1 MSDWYCCLLC
11 EGSSDGAL
19 ANVLE
24 VLLTQLTCEPASVSA
39 RLDLKGSVEAKL
51 GTLQKND
58 AELYD
63 LIFIHRDADNAGL
76 KARIN
81 EIGNA
86 VGAIEFTHPVPVVP
100 VVPVTMTETWALAS
114 LLDDQECGTWL
125 RREASL
131 SESTLENRKDTKRL
145 LHHLLSRHIP
155 NGELLDIGT
164 FSVQR
169 AKILAEL
176 NTANGST
183 LSRLNAW
190 KTMLSEIQNAIHRAR
205 PWIQNH
211 ATQ

>member
-1 MSDWYCCLLC
+1 MRDWYCCLLC

-19 ANVLE
+19 AKVLE

-76 KARIN
+76 KTRID

-100 VVPVTMTETWALAS
+100 VVPVTMTET
-114 LLDDQECGTWL
+114 
-125 RREASL
+125 
-131 SESTLENRKDTKRL
+131 
-145 LHHLLSRHIP
+145 
-155 NGELLDIGT
+155 
-164 FSVQR
+164 
-169 AKILAEL
+169 
-176 NTANGST
+176 
-183 LSRLNAW
+183 
-190 KTMLSEIQNAIHRAR
+190 
-205 PWIQNH
+205 
-211 ATQ
+211 